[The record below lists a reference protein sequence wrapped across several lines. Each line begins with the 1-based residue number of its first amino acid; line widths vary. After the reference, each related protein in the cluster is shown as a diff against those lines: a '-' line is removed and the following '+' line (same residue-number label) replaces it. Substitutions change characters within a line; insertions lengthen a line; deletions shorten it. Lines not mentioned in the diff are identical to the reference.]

1 MPYVGVNPFR
11 PLVEHRNFRIF
22 WCGQTLSL
30 IATWMQKVS
39 VAWLALELSNDPFV
53 VALISAVQALPVLLF
68 SLYAGVIADRQDK
81 YRIILFGQGMLLTIS
96 TALFFL
102 VARELI
108 TVGLLLV
115 LTAMHGIVSAF
126 ETPTRQSLLVNL
138 GGRNSV
144 RDSVALG
151 SISFNL
157 ARILGPT
164 IAAIVI
170 STYSLSVCFGI
181 VGSVYLV
188 VVVGLFLM
196 RLPQWS
202 PPRYSTSPFEGLKEG
217 VAFIRETPQIL
228 AILKLVGVFSL
239 FGMPFMSLMP
249 VIVRDVIRVGPSVY
263 GFLLSFIGIGA
274 VIGALCV
281 SPLGKKFRVGRLY
294 SAVYLAFPL
303 CIFLFSITRS
313 RTMAIA
319 IMLIMGFFMILN
331 TAVPNSLLQALS
343 PDELRG
349 RVVSG
354 YIFVYLGFM
363 PIGSVVFG
371 AIASIL
377 SADVAIAIGGAIM
390 LVYGVW
396 YTRTQPEIVVDS
408 TRARAKVGA
417 SHQQASSH

>member
-1 MPYVGVNPFR
+1 M
-11 PLVEHRNFRIF
+11 
-22 WCGQTLSL
+22 
-30 IATWMQKVS
+30 S

-53 VALISAVQALPVLLF
+53 VALVSAVQALPVLLF

-81 YRIILFGQGMLLTIS
+81 YRIILFGQGTLLTIS

-102 VARELI
+102 IARDLI

-126 ETPTRQSLLVNL
+126 ETPTRQSLLVDL
-138 GGRNSV
+138 GGRHSV

-164 IAAIVI
+164 LAAIVI

-181 VGSVYLV
+181 VGAVYLV

-196 RLPQWS
+196 RVPQWS
-202 PPRYSTSPFEGLKEG
+202 PRRYSTSPFEGLKEG
-217 VAFIRETPQIL
+217 VTFIRETPQIF

-263 GFLLSFIGIGA
+263 GLLLSFIGIGA

-303 CIFLFSITRS
+303 TIFLFSVTRS
-313 RTMAIA
+313 RGMAIA
-319 IMLIMGFFMILN
+319 IMLIIGFFMILN

-363 PIGSVVFG
+363 PIGSIIFG
-371 AIASIL
+371 AVASIL
-377 SADVAIAIGGAIM
+377 SADVAIAIGAAVM
-390 LVYGVW
+390 LAYGIW

-408 TRARAKVGA
+408 TIGEAQNGKQKTGA